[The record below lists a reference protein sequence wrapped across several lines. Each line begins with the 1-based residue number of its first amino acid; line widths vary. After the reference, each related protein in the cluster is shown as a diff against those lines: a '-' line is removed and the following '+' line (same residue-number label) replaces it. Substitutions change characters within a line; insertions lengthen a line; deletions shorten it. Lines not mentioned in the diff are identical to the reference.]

1 MFLNLCK
8 LTITGTPD
16 IVYWQQAALIK
27 KSDIKR
33 KKILKNK

>member
-27 KSDIKR
+27 KIWY
-33 KKILKNK
+33 KKEEDFKK